1 MALAKS
7 LPLDEARGELVGTDL
22 PPYSALVGR
31 SFAAGAR
38 RCIVENSLARCLCAG
53 VGCRLMRAVR
63 NGKEVGRRGTG
74 RLGIHI
80 ANTGDR

>member
-1 MALAKS
+1 LTCATTGGPLALAKS

-38 RCIVENSLARCLCAG
+38 RCIVGTSLVHCFA
-53 VGCRLMRAVR
+53 
-63 NGKEVGRRGTG
+63 
-74 RLGIHI
+74 LG
-80 ANTGDR
+80 